1 VRPRYGIKFDVS
13 PVASE
18 SGIIAAKI
26 ATEISAIDPDVKVNN
41 IPGLLKRRAETEVN
55 LRENETLVIAG
66 LLSDEGGKSV
76 DKVPGLGDIPILG
89 RLFKS
94 KDFQSRQTD
103 LVVFMTPRFIG
114 VDNDRDRQLVQGS
127 SQKVDDSRERIKM
140 VD

>member
-1 VRPRYGIKFDVS
+1 
-13 PVASE
+13 
-18 SGIIAAKI
+18 
-26 ATEISAIDPDVKVNN
+26 VKVNN